1 MTAPALAI
9 ERVTVAFDGLVA
21 VDDVTLRIPQGG
33 RHGIL
38 GPNGAGKTTLFNAIT
53 GFVHVTNGTVSV
65 KGVDVTHDDAASRAR
80 LGLGRTFQIT
90 NLMDSLSTRENVM
103 LGALINADEHRS
115 WWRSYDR
122 ATKSA
127 ASTDRVIDL
136 MHLGDVADV
145 PIKQL
150 SYGDRRRVE
159 LAMAMAAEPSVLL
172 LDEPAAGLSVPDR
185 RRMVELLTDM
195 PEDLTT
201 VVIEHD
207 VEVIFAIADTVT
219 VLHRGAVLMTGS
231 NEEVKADE
239 RVKEIYLGAE

>member
-1 MTAPALAI
+1 MTAPAL
-9 ERVTVAFDGLVA
+9 EVEKVTVAFDGLVA

-53 GFVHVTNGTVSV
+53 GFAHVTSGTVSV
-65 KGVDVTHDDAASRAR
+65 KGVDVTRDDAASRAR

-122 ATKSA
+122 ATNSA

-136 MHLGDVADV
+136 MHLGDVAHV

-172 LDEPAAGLSVPDR
+172 LDEPAAGLSVADR

-239 RVKEIYLGAE
+239 RVKEVYLGAE